1 MRVVPGAGRRMKT
14 LAPAVRQDDR
24 LLQAMGL
31 MCVYV
36 GLIVY
41 VNACGKVMAESY
53 HPFEVTLFRHGIA
66 FLWMLILFAPRHGPR
81 ILVPKR
87 PGLQIIRG
95 LCGISSSLFYFTGL
109 TQLSL
114 ATAAAI
120 SFSTPL
126 IVAALSGPFLGEK
139 VGLHRWAAILT
150 GFLGTLIIIRPG
162 GGSADQWGAILLLC
176 SAVSSAGYQLI
187 TRRLAGQDHAETTNI
202 WSGFVGTCVVVAMS
216 PFFFTMPNQWH
227 HWALFLSMGIIGGSA
242 HYLLTKAF
250 ERGPAAL
257 LSPFN
262 YLQLLGA
269 TLSGYILYRN
279 LPDHWTWI
287 GAAVIVGAG
296 LYIARRENRLR
307 AATRSV

>member
-1 MRVVPGAGRRMKT
+1 MKT
-14 LAPAVRQDDR
+14 LAPATRHEGR

-66 FLWMLILFAPRHGPR
+66 FLWMLILFAPRHGPK

-87 PGLQIIRG
+87 PGIQIVRG
-95 LCGISSSLFYFTGL
+95 LFGIASSLFYFTGL
-109 TQLSL
+109 VELSL

-126 IVAALSGPFLGEK
+126 IVAALSGPLLAEK
-139 VGLHRWAAILT
+139 VGMHRWAAILA
-150 GFLGTLIIIRPG
+150 GFAGTLIIIRPG
-162 GGSADQWGAILLLC
+162 GGDGTQFGALLLLG
-176 SAVSSAGYQLI
+176 SAVTSAGYQLM

-202 WSGFVGTCVVVAMS
+202 WSGLVGTCVVVAMS
-216 PFFFTMPNQWH
+216 PFFFVMPDRWH
-227 HWALFLSMGIIGGSA
+227 HWVLFLSMGIIGGSA

-269 TLSGYILYRN
+269 TVTGYVLYRN
-279 LPDHWTWI
+279 LPDAWTWA
-287 GAAVIVGAG
+287 GAAIIVGSG
-296 LYIARRENRLR
+296 LYIARRESGARS
-307 AATRSV
+307 ASIRSV

>member
-1 MRVVPGAGRRMKT
+1 MKT
-14 LAPAVRQDDR
+14 LAPATRHEGR

-66 FLWMLILFAPRHGPR
+66 FLWMLILFTPRHGPK
-81 ILVPKR
+81 ILIPKR
-87 PGLQIIRG
+87 PGIQIVRG
-95 LCGISSSLFYFTGL
+95 LCGIASSLFYFTGL
-109 TQLSL
+109 VELSL

-126 IVAALSGPFLGEK
+126 IVAALSGPLLAEK
-139 VGLHRWAAILT
+139 VGMHRWAAILA
-150 GFLGTLIIIRPG
+150 GFAGTLIIIRPG
-162 GGSADQWGAILLLC
+162 GGDATQFGALLLLG
-176 SAVSSAGYQLI
+176 SAITSAGYQLM

-202 WSGFVGTCVVVAMS
+202 WSGLVGTCVVVAMS
-216 PFFFTMPNQWH
+216 PFFFVMPDRWH

-269 TLSGYILYRN
+269 TVTGYVLYRN
-279 LPDHWTWI
+279 LPDAWTWA
-287 GAAVIVGAG
+287 GAAIIVGAG
-296 LYIARRENRLR
+296 LYIARRESGARLGN
-307 AATRSV
+307 AGK

>member
-1 MRVVPGAGRRMKT
+1 
-14 LAPAVRQDDR
+14 
-24 LLQAMGL
+24 
-31 MCVYV
+31 
-36 GLIVY
+36 
-41 VNACGKVMAESY
+41 
-53 HPFEVTLFRHGIA
+53 
-66 FLWMLILFAPRHGPR
+66 
-81 ILVPKR
+81 
-87 PGLQIIRG
+87 
-95 LCGISSSLFYFTGL
+95 
-109 TQLSL
+109 
-114 ATAAAI
+114 
-120 SFSTPL
+120 
-126 IVAALSGPFLGEK
+126 
-139 VGLHRWAAILT
+139 
-150 GFLGTLIIIRPG
+150 
-162 GGSADQWGAILLLC
+162 
-176 SAVSSAGYQLI
+176 
-187 TRRLAGQDHAETTNI
+187 
-202 WSGFVGTCVVVAMS
+202 MS

-307 AATRSV
+307 ATSRSV

>member
-1 MRVVPGAGRRMKT
+1 MKT
-14 LAPAVRQDDR
+14 LAPAVRLDDR

-66 FLWMLILFAPRHGPR
+66 FLWMLILFAPRHGPG

-162 GGSADQWGAILLLC
+162 GDGADQWGAILLLC

-202 WSGFVGTCVVVAMS
+202 WSGFVGTCVVVAMA

-227 HWALFLSMGIIGGSA
+227 HWVLFLSMGIIGGSA

-269 TLSGYILYRN
+269 TLSGYLLYRN

-307 AATRSV
+307 ATTTRSG

>member
-1 MRVVPGAGRRMKT
+1 MRT
-14 LAPAVRQDDR
+14 LAPATRRDDR

-41 VNACGKVMAESY
+41 VNACGKVMAEHY
-53 HPFEVTLFRHGIA
+53 HPFEVTLFRHGTA
-66 FLWMLILFAPRHGPR
+66 FLWMLILFAPRFGPR
-81 ILVPKR
+81 ILVPRR
-87 PGLQIIRG
+87 PGTQILRG
-95 LCGISSSLFYFTGL
+95 LFGISSSLFYFTGL

-126 IVAALSGPFLGEK
+126 IVAALSGPLLGEK
-139 VGLHRWAAILT
+139 VGMHRWAAILV
-150 GFLGTLIIIRPG
+150 GFAGTLIIIRPG
-162 GGSADQWGAILLLC
+162 GDGTAQLSALLLVGSAVCA
-176 SAVSSAGYQLI
+176 AMYQLM

-202 WSGFVGTCVVVAMS
+202 WSGFVGSCVVVAMS
-216 PFFFTMPNQWH
+216 PFYFTLPTRWE

-250 ERGPAAL
+250 ERAPAAL

-269 TLSGYILYRN
+269 TLTGYVLYRN

-307 AATRSV
+307 APVKRSG

>member
-1 MRVVPGAGRRMKT
+1 MKT
-14 LAPAVRQDDR
+14 LAPATRHEDR
-24 LLQAMGL
+24 LFQAMGL
-31 MCVYV
+31 MCIYV

-66 FLWMLILFAPRHGPR
+66 FLWMLLLFAPRHGPG
-81 ILVPKR
+81 ILIPKR
-87 PGLQIIRG
+87 PGIQILRG
-95 LCGISSSLFYFTGL
+95 LFGISSSLFYFTGL
-109 TQLSL
+109 TELSL

-126 IVAALSGPFLGEK
+126 IVAAMSGPLLAEK
-139 VGLHRWAAILT
+139 VGLHRWIAILV
-150 GFLGTLIIIRPG
+150 GFAGTLIIIRPFG
-162 GGSADQWGAILLLC
+162 AAGGSMGGDGTQWGALLLLG
-176 SAVSSAGYQLI
+176 SAVASAMYQLM

-216 PFFFTMPNQWH
+216 PFFFTLPDKWH

-269 TLSGYILYRN
+269 TVTGYVLYRS
-279 LPDHWTWI
+279 LPDGWTWA

-296 LYIARRENRLR
+296 LYIARRESGANSNRGG
-307 AATRSV
+307 SG

>member
-1 MRVVPGAGRRMKT
+1 MKS
-14 LAPAVRQDDR
+14 LAPATRHDDR

-36 GLIVY
+36 MLIVY

-66 FLWMLILFAPRHGPR
+66 FLWMLILFAPRHGPG

-87 PGLQIIRG
+87 PGTQILRG
-95 LCGISSSLFYFTGL
+95 LCGITSSLFYFTGL
-109 TQLSL
+109 TELSL

-126 IVAALSGPFLGEK
+126 IVAALSGPLLAER
-139 VGLHRWAAILT
+139 VGMHRWAAILA
-150 GFLGTLIIIRPG
+150 GFAGTLIIIRPG
-162 GGSADQWGAILLLC
+162 GATGDGTQFGAMLLLGSAVA
-176 SAVSSAGYQLI
+176 SALYQLL
-187 TRRLAGQDHAETTNI
+187 TRRLAGQEYAETTNI
-202 WSGFVGTCVVVAMS
+202 WSGLVGSCVVVSMA
-216 PFFFTMPNQWH
+216 PFFFTMPDRWY

-269 TLSGYILYRN
+269 TLTGYVLYRS
-279 LPDHWTWI
+279 LPDLWTWA
-287 GAAVIVGAG
+287 GAAIIVGAG
-296 LYIARRENRLR
+296 LYIARRESGPR
-307 AATRSV
+307 ASAVRSN

>member
-1 MRVVPGAGRRMKT
+1 MKT
-14 LAPAVRQDDR
+14 LAPAARHDR
-24 LLQAMGL
+24 LAQAIGL
-31 MCVYV
+31 MCIYV

-41 VNACGKVMAESY
+41 VNACGKVMAESF

-81 ILVPKR
+81 ILIPQR
-87 PGLQIIRG
+87 PGTQIFRG
-95 LCGISSSLFYFTGL
+95 LCGIASSLFYFTGL
-109 TQLSL
+109 MQMSL

-126 IVAALSGPFLGEK
+126 IVAGLSGPMLGEK
-139 VGLHRWAAILT
+139 VGLHRWLAIAA
-150 GFLGTLIIIRPG
+150 GFAGTLIIVRPG
-162 GGSADQWGAILLLC
+162 GGIGQWSALLLVGSAIC
-176 SAVSSAGYQLI
+176 SAMYQLL
-187 TRRLAGQDHAETTNI
+187 TRRLAGQDRAETTNI
-202 WSGFVGTCVVVAMS
+202 WLGMVGTTAVLIMS
-216 PFFFTMPNQWH
+216 PFFFEWPIHWH
-227 HWALFLSMGIIGGSA
+227 HWALFLSMGMIGGSA

-269 TLSGYILYRN
+269 TLTGYVLYGS
-279 LPDHWTWI
+279 LPDRWTWI

-296 LYIARRENRLR
+296 LYIARRENRPR
-307 AATRSV
+307 PTS

>member
-1 MRVVPGAGRRMKT
+1 MKK
-14 LAPAVRQDDR
+14 LAPAARLDDR
-24 LLQAMGL
+24 LLQAMAL
-31 MCVYV
+31 MGVYV
-36 GLIVY
+36 ALIVY
-41 VNACGKVMAESY
+41 VNACGKVMAVSY

-66 FLWMLILFAPRHGPR
+66 FLWMLTLFAPRHGPR
-81 ILVPKR
+81 ILIPKR
-87 PGLQIIRG
+87 PGLQILRG
-95 LCGISSSLFYFTGL
+95 LFGISSSLFYFTGL

-126 IVAALSGPFLGEK
+126 IVAALSGTLLGEK

-162 GGSADQWGAILLLC
+162 AEGADTGGALLILGSAIC
-176 SAVSSAGYQLI
+176 SAMYQVI

-202 WSGFVGTCVVVAMS
+202 WSGFVGSCVVVAMA
-216 PFFFTMPNQWH
+216 PFFFTMPT
-227 HWALFLSMGIIGGSA
+227 HWLHWVLFLSMGVIGGSA

-269 TLSGYILYRN
+269 TLTGYVLYRN
-279 LPDHWTWI
+279 LPDPWTWI
-287 GAAVIVGAG
+287 GALVIVGAG
-296 LYIARRENRLR
+296 LTIARRENRLR
-307 AATRSV
+307 ATMTRSG

>member
-1 MRVVPGAGRRMKT
+1 MKI
-14 LAPAVRQDDR
+14 LAPAARHDR
-24 LLQAMGL
+24 LPQAIGL
-31 MCVYV
+31 MCLYV

-41 VNACGKVMAESY
+41 VNACGKVMAESF

-66 FLWMLILFAPRHGPR
+66 FLWMLILFAPRYGHR
-81 ILVPKR
+81 ILIPKR
-87 PGLQIIRG
+87 PGLQIFRG

-109 TQLSL
+109 TQMSL

-126 IVAALSGPFLGEK
+126 IVAGLSGPFLGEK
-139 VGLHRWAAILT
+139 VGLYRWAAIIA
-150 GFLGTLIIIRPG
+150 GFIGTLIIVRPG
-162 GGSADQWGAILLLC
+162 GGGSQFAAMLLVGSAVC
-176 SAVSSAGYQLI
+176 SAMYQLL
-187 TRRLAGQDHAETTNI
+187 TRRLAGQDRAETTNI
-202 WSGFVGTCVVVAMS
+202 WSGFAGTCAVLIMS
-216 PFFFTMPNQWH
+216 PFFFEMPLRWH
-227 HWALFLSMGIIGGSA
+227 HWILFLSMGTIGGSA

-269 TLSGYILYRN
+269 TVTGFVLYGN
-279 LPDHWTWI
+279 LPDRWTWI

-296 LYIARRENRLR
+296 LYIARRENRSR
-307 AATRSV
+307 PTT

>member
-1 MRVVPGAGRRMKT
+1 MKT
-14 LAPAVRQDDR
+14 LAPAMRHEGR

-36 GLIVY
+36 ALIVY

-66 FLWMLILFAPRHGPR
+66 FLWMLILFAPRHGAR

-87 PGLQIIRG
+87 PGIQILRG

-109 TQLSL
+109 MELSL

-126 IVAALSGPFLGEK
+126 IVAALSGPLLAEK
-139 VGLHRWAAILT
+139 VGMHRWAAILA
-150 GFLGTLIIIRPG
+150 GFAGTLIIIRPG
-162 GGSADQWGAILLLC
+162 GGDATQFSALLLLG
-176 SAVSSAGYQLI
+176 SAITSAGYQLM

-202 WSGFVGTCVVVAMS
+202 WSGLVGTCVVVSMS
-216 PFFFTMPNQWH
+216 PFFFVMPDRWY

-269 TLSGYILYRN
+269 TLTGYVLYN
-279 LPDHWTWI
+279 SLPDPWTWA
-287 GAAVIVGAG
+287 GAAIIVGAG
-296 LYIARRENRLR
+296 LYIARRESGPR
-307 AATRSV
+307 APDIRSR

>member
-1 MRVVPGAGRRMKT
+1 MRT
-14 LAPAVRQDDR
+14 LAPATRRDDR

-31 MCVYV
+31 MSLYV

-41 VNACGKVMAESY
+41 VNACGKVMAEDY
-53 HPFEVTLFRHGIA
+53 HPFEVTLFRHGTA
-66 FLWMLILFAPRHGPR
+66 FIWMLVLFAPRFGPR

-87 PGLQIIRG
+87 PGTQILRG
-95 LCGISSSLFYFTGL
+95 LFGIASSLFYFTGL
-109 TQLSL
+109 IELSL

-126 IVAALSGPFLGEK
+126 IVAALSGPLLGEK
-139 VGLHRWAAILT
+139 VGLHRWAAILV
-150 GFLGTLIIIRPG
+150 GFAGTLIIIRPG
-162 GGSADQWGAILLLC
+162 GDGAAQVSALLLVGSAIC
-176 SAVSSAGYQLI
+176 SAMYQLM

-202 WSGFVGTCVVVAMS
+202 WSGLVGSCVVLAMS
-216 PFFFTMPNQWH
+216 PFFFTWPTRWQ
-227 HWALFLSMGIIGGSA
+227 HWAVFLSMGIIGGSA

-269 TLSGYILYRN
+269 TLTGYVLYRN

-307 AATRSV
+307 ALNPIRSG

>member
-1 MRVVPGAGRRMKT
+1 MKT
-14 LAPAVRQDDR
+14 LAPAARKDDR

-31 MCVYV
+31 MVVYV

-41 VNACGKVMAESY
+41 VNAAGKVMAESF

-66 FLWMLILFAPRHGPR
+66 FLWMLLLFAPRHGPR

-87 PGLQIIRG
+87 PGIQILRG
-95 LCGISSSLFYFTGL
+95 LFGIFSSLAYFTGL

-120 SFSTPL
+120 SFSAPL
-126 IVAALSGPFLGEK
+126 IVAALSGPLLGEK
-139 VGLHRWAAILT
+139 VGLHRWAAILI

-162 GGSADQWGAILLLC
+162 GASIDQWGAILLIVSAVC
-176 SAVSSAGYQLI
+176 SAMYQLM

-202 WSGFVGTCVVVAMS
+202 WSGFVGSCVVLVMA
-216 PFFFTMPNQWH
+216 PFFFTMPDRWE
-227 HWALFLSMGIIGGSA
+227 HWAVFLSMGMIGGSA

-262 YLQLLGA
+262 YLQLFGA
-269 TLSGYILYRN
+269 TLTGYVLYQN
-279 LPDHWTWI
+279 LPDGWTWV
-287 GAAVIVGAG
+287 GAGVIVGAG

-307 AATRSV
+307 ASLLNPALSRPQSRQQ